1 MKKTLTILTL
11 AITSIVVQAAQV
23 DVGLTTGKVTSSSVT
38 LQNASFEVGIFSG
51 YTDASGLSWFS
62 GKDYSALRAS
72 WTSFAEIS
80 TPVVTKTDSFGQF
93 YGSYDLGSTAL
104 NTRIFAWVQNAA
116 TPSSS
121 ATAWA
126 VISGTIGGSDIY
138 SPMWL
143 APSST
148 ATDVNVV
155 EAGQTVTT
163 LFAGLNAAIVPSS
176 AFDTTG
182 ANLNFQLATV
192 PEPSVAS
199 LFALGTVGLVALRA
213 RRKS

>member
-1 MKKTLTILTL
+1 MKKILTVL
-11 AITSIVVQAAQV
+11 ALAMATLVAQAAQI
-23 DVGLTTGKVTSSSVT
+23 DVGLTTGRVTSTS
-38 LQNASFEVGIFSG
+38 LALPNASFEVGVFSG
-51 YTDASGLSWFS
+51 YTDATGLSWFS
-62 GKDYSALRAS
+62 GKDYNTLRGS

-80 TPVVTKTDSFGQF
+80 SPSLTKTDSVGQF

-126 VISGTIGGSDIY
+126 VISGTIGASDIY

-148 ATDVNVV
+148 ATDVNII
-155 EAGQTVTT
+155 EAGQTVT
-163 LFAGLNAAIVPSS
+163 LKFAGVNATIVPSS
-176 AFDTTG
+176 EFDATG
-182 ANLNFQLATV
+182 ANLNFQLAAV

-199 LFALGTVGLVALRA
+199 LLALGTVGLVALRA